1 MADRLSGWWRCGLAV
16 ALLLVASLAAAQGAY
31 PARPIK
37 LVVPYP
43 PGALTDLL
51 ARAIGERLGAAL
63 KEPVVIDNK
72 PGAGTLV
79 GAEFVA
85 KQPPDG
91 YTLLMATSTTLG
103 ISPALYQPSPDRSGP
118 GFRAD
123 RAGRVRR
130 FLPDRDSRLSRRRRC
145 AR

>member
-1 MADRLSGWWRCGLAV
+1 MADRLSGWRRCGLAV
-16 ALLLVASLAAAQGAY
+16 ALLFVASLAAAQGAY

-63 KEPVVIDNK
+63 KQPVVVDNK

-91 YTLLMATSTTLG
+91 YTLLMATQHHARHQPGAL
-103 ISPALYQPSPDRSGP
+103 PAVADRSGA
-118 GFRAD
+118 GLRAD
-123 RAGRVRR
+123 LAGR
-130 FLPDRDSRLSRRRRC
+130 
-145 AR
+145 ARSISS